1 MPLVQNPP
9 QGAISEV
16 SRLVIPSN
24 LQNDCLAGLKIVKI
38 ADVKESRRIVNSAC
52 FLFSVYYFSIFTG

>member
-16 SRLVIPSN
+16 SRLVISSGPQGPM
-24 LQNDCLAGLKIVKI
+24 LDRQLKMT
-38 ADVKESRRIVNSAC
+38 DVKEGKRPKQR
-52 FLFSVYYFSIFTG
+52 LHL

>member
-16 SRLVIPSN
+16 SRLVISSGPQGPM
-24 LQNDCLAGLKIVKI
+24 LDRQLKMT
-38 ADVKESRRIVNSAC
+38 DVKESRRIVNSAC

>member
-16 SRLVIPSN
+16 SRLVISSGPQGPM
-24 LQNDCLAGLKIVKI
+24 LDRQLKMT
-38 ADVKESRRIVNSAC
+38 DVKEGKRPKQRLPSFLC
-52 FLFSVYYFSIFTG
+52 FILFAVITG